1 MLKLSKKI
9 NNQGNKLKKWR
20 LVLEY
25 RDWTSLNILL
35 LCNNAHNF
43 QKSVQL
49 TLNNLIYSVKIVGLT
64 LSNYP

>member
-9 NNQGNKLKKWR
+9 NSLGNKLKKWR
-20 LVLEY
+20 PVLEY

-35 LCNNAHNF
+35 LCNNEHNF
-43 QKSVQL
+43 QKNAQL
-49 TLNNLIYSVKIVGLT
+49 TLNNLIYSVTIDGLT